1 MTASTEVTCAVCGQ
15 PIEEP
20 TSALCGECDRPFHL
34 NHRNDVDGKDC
45 GEVWVDDQYLSL
57 RFACFTCLRPN
68 ADVGSGHPP
77 GHGEAA
83 PGSDAEPPV
92 GNQH

>member
-15 PIEEP
+15 PAEES

-45 GEVWVDDQYLSL
+45 GEVWVDDQFLSL
-57 RFACFTCLRPN
+57 RFACFACLRP
-68 ADVGSGHPP
+68 DGLPSGRE
-77 GHGEAA
+77 EATA
-83 PGSDAEPPV
+83 SGRGEPPV
-92 GNQH
+92 GKQH